1 MTSRTSESVKLLS
14 SRSTSTPKTVS
25 TVDSRKDAAPQQSQS
40 IMRSLAVCLLYGG
53 TSICITFFNKAI
65 FSVYQFHFPCFV
77 TLLQIT
83 VCLAIL
89 TIANAFRFIQLTPP
103 SFALIK
109 HVYPLTVCW
118 WTYVVSGIA
127 ALRYLNIPMFST
139 LRKSTALIVLILEA
153 LLLSKHSK
161 PSIWLS
167 IFVMVTGGIIAGA
180 TDLSFS
186 KEGYVLVLVC
196 CVATALY
203 LILIVKL
210 GKHPSLDTFSLLYF
224 NNLLSFPLM
233 LFYLLA
239 FTTELQEVPH
249 YQHIHSSKFWA
260 FLLFSAAQATLLNV
274 AIFLCTRLNSPLATT
289 VTGQVKDFVTV
300 GFGLVVF
307 GDVKLSVPNL
317 IGLAVSMFGSV
328 LYSLLKFI
336 HARRSRQVQ
345 HTSNPSKPSSFVP
358 SPTKLDLKTNS

>member
-1 MTSRTSESVKLLS
+1 MTARNSESVKLLS
-14 SRSTSTPKTVS
+14 SRSYSTPITVS
-25 TVDSRKDAAPQQSQS
+25 TVESRKDVAPQQSQS
-40 IMRSLAVCLLYGG
+40 IMLSLAVCLLYGG
-53 TSICITFFNKAI
+53 TSVCITFFNKAI
-65 FSVYQFHFPCFV
+65 FSVYEFHFPCFL

-83 VCLAIL
+83 VCLFIL
-89 TIANAFRFIQLTPP
+89 TVANAFRFIKLTTPT
-103 SFALIK
+103 FALIK
-109 HVYPLTVCW
+109 HVYPLTLCW
-118 WTYVVSGIA
+118 WTYVISGIA

-161 PSIWLS
+161 PSIWVS
-167 IFVMVTGGIIAGA
+167 IFVMVTGGIIAGV

-186 KEGYVLVLVC
+186 REGYVLVLLC

-233 LFYLLA
+233 LFYILA
-239 FTTELQEVPH
+239 FTTELKEVPQ
-249 YQHIHSSKFWA
+249 YQHIRSSKFWA

-289 VTGQVKDFVTV
+289 VTGQIKDFVTV

-317 IGLAVSMFGSV
+317 IGLAVSLFGSV

-336 HARRSRQVQ
+336 HARRSRQLQ
-345 HTSNPSKPSSFVP
+345 HSPGPSKSSSFVP
-358 SPTKLDLKTNS
+358 NVTKLESKTSS